1 MHNKNGFSI
10 IEAVVLMAVVVI
22 VGTLGYMAYNN
33 FVANKDSGAASTTDT
48 ASKSISTSPVVIKSN
63 SDLNSIANE
72 LDSMSLEDSS
82 SSSQFDTAASSF

>member
-10 IEAVVLMAVVVI
+10 IEAVVLLAVVVI
-22 VGTLGYMAYNN
+22 IGTLGYMAYNN
-33 FVANKDSGAASTTDT
+33 FVANKDSGTASTTDT
-48 ASKSISTSPVVIKSN
+48 TSKSISTSPVVIKSN